1 MKNRRKKIAVWLV
14 VALIMQL
21 ICPSGLIKSNH
32 AKALTSDNFHDDDW
46 HGYKMHPYSV
56 DLTGE
61 NTVSTGSAIE
71 ICQEDVF
78 ESPLIYEHYESLKFT
93 YEIEFKDEKLKEKEL
108 ADSGLPED
116 AWYFDTVECSF
127 GLTSKDKLRRKGY
140 SKKIWVNKTNLI
152 LALAH
157 QDTYNYDDV
166 FYNEYRLTLH
176 NSYDG
181 SWPLQVKSVRLISIR
196 FIPYENIGVCDPV
209 PTPSYTP
216 SWFMPEYC
224 YSTPRPPK
232 PILDENEL
240 KNRKGKDFSI
250 DLSRYQTE
258 FTKYNCWIDLQDE
271 LNDSWYCAQDY
282 SEIRL
287 RYQLKCK
294 EFDENESDFCES
306 SDFLCQ
312 NLLIQ
317 AVCNSADL
325 NGYSSNKTNYVNRP
339 TAKSKNSQG
348 EVSFVPYVKV
358 DGTEKKIIGF
368 NFRLMDR
375 KGFCS
380 WTKEVESIKIT
391 GIDFVANKNT
401 PTPTVTVMPTVTPT
415 ITPTIIP
422 TIIPIK
428 DTQQIENEKLPL
440 NTLSSTSAETVLPKV
455 SNLKLNAGKK
465 KQIKIM
471 WNTIK
476 QADGYEI
483 YRSTKKNKGYQKL
496 ADGFKNKCSFTDSKI
511 KYAKNYYYKVR
522 AYCIS
527 GKNYQ
532 YGVFSDVKKL
542 MLKRKAPAF
551 KLKRKI
557 TTDGIHYIS
566 IRLKSCSDP
575 YLQMW
580 VRFGKKKYKKIPLSK
595 HKIRKNATLNFK
607 YTPGKGKIS
616 FRIRSYRVRNKK
628 REYSKSKTKRI

>member
-1 MKNRRKKIAVWLV
+1 M
-14 VALIMQL
+14 
-21 ICPSGLIKSNH
+21 
-32 AKALTSDNFHDDDW
+32 
-46 HGYKMHPYSV
+46 
-56 DLTGE
+56 
-61 NTVSTGSAIE
+61 
-71 ICQEDVF
+71 
-78 ESPLIYEHYESLKFT
+78 
-93 YEIEFKDEKLKEKEL
+93 
-108 ADSGLPED
+108 
-116 AWYFDTVECSF
+116 
-127 GLTSKDKLRRKGY
+127 
-140 SKKIWVNKTNLI
+140 
-152 LALAH
+152 
-157 QDTYNYDDV
+157 
-166 FYNEYRLTLH
+166 
-176 NSYDG
+176 
-181 SWPLQVKSVRLISIR
+181 
-196 FIPYENIGVCDPV
+196 
-209 PTPSYTP
+209 
-216 SWFMPEYC
+216 
-224 YSTPRPPK
+224 
-232 PILDENEL
+232 
-240 KNRKGKDFSI
+240 
-250 DLSRYQTE
+250 
-258 FTKYNCWIDLQDE
+258 
-271 LNDSWYCAQDY
+271 
-282 SEIRL
+282 
-287 RYQLKCK
+287 KCK

-348 EVSFVPYVKV
+348 EVSFVPYVEV